1 MITMG
6 AKGRDVVFWLFVLF
20 ITGAALS
27 TSKLLYWA
35 ALVCAWGLAAYHWYT
50 LQAIKHSRAMGL
62 RTVVLLPLWPG
73 FAAVYRLMAGRQIS
87 GKWRRAYE
95 IHIKGASSKN
105 FLKQLETDLVLINS
119 TMAGLFFWE
128 TSAPVPAVI
137 RRLIR
142 EKKRQGKAFWVKGAW
157 PAPRAP
163 GTGREIVK
171 KHVRHGAIFLD

>member
-1 MITMG
+1 MG
-6 AKGRDVVFWLFVLF
+6 AKGRDITFWLLVLF
-20 ITGAALS
+20 SAGAALF
-27 TSKLLYWA
+27 TSKPLFLA
-35 ALVCAWGLAAYHWYT
+35 AFVSACALAAYRRYT
-50 LQAIKHSRAMGL
+50 LRAIKHSRAMGL

-73 FAAVYRLMAGRQIS
+73 FAAVYRLMAGGRIS
-87 GKWRRAYE
+87 GKWRQAYE
-95 IHIKGASSKN
+95 IHIKGASPKD
-105 FLKQLETDLVLINS
+105 FLKQLEADLVLINS

-142 EKKRQGKAFWVKGAW
+142 EKTRQGKAFWVKGAW